1 MIENEIV
8 TNYKS
13 RFFSTED
20 LVSKP
25 IFNRLGDE
33 ALKIIPAYAL
43 KTLDDLRINMK
54 RAMIINSWAKSN
66 VGFTQ
71 NGLICFDDPSYKRT
85 VERTSFAY
93 FNKKWFGLEW
103 TIKFHGLSPD
113 EVIRIIDLEQYPFI
127 KSIRPA
133 TEAALE
139 NFVIVELKGNE

>member
-1 MIENEIV
+1 MKEKEIS
-8 TNYKS
+8 TAYSS

-33 ALKIIPAYAL
+33 ALKIIPGYAL

-54 RAMIINSWAKSN
+54 RSMVINSWSKSN
-66 VGFTQ
+66 VGYTQ

-85 VERTSFAY
+85 VERTTFTY

-103 TIKFHGLSPD
+103 NIKFHGLSPE
-113 EVIRIIDLEQYPFI
+113 EVVRLIDLTQYPYI
-127 KSIRPA
+127 KSVRPA
-133 TEAALE
+133 TETRLE
-139 NFVIVELKGNE
+139 NFVTVELKGNE